1 MPASRRLRLP
11 LVLLGLLAVGGCD
24 AGVTEPPRKAEPPPK
39 VEWTVT
45 HVLIAHKDSP
55 APQHK
60 SLTRSKDAAR
70 MIATSLLA
78 ELKAG
83 RSMSEVVEKY
93 TDDHSDKKPNTNNGK
108 PGSYTFGP
116 KMMAPP
122 FEEAAKATPVGQFAP
137 EPVETP
143 YGFHLVRRDR

>member
-24 AGVTEPPRKAEPPPK
+24 AGTTEPPRKATPPQK

-45 HVLIAHKDSP
+45 HVLIAHKGSP

-83 RSMSEVVEKY
+83 RPMSEAVEKY
-93 TDDHSDKKPNTNNGK
+93 TDDRTDKKPNTNNGK

-116 KMMAPP
+116 GMMAPA